1 MSAIEWCEC
10 CLSEAPSWSSAEY
23 GEWVVLLARDGEYL
37 GVICA
42 GCVADEE
49 LLLGELEQANAA
61 PGGRRPR
68 DTGRGRSR
76 RGASGARRRLAKR
89 TSSALA

>member
-1 MSAIEWCEC
+1 MPAIEWCEC

-37 GVICA
+37 GVVCA

-49 LLLGELEQANAA
+49 LLVGELEQANAA
-61 PGGRRPR
+61 PTGRRLR
-68 DTGRGRSR
+68 DTRRGRTRPGSSR
-76 RGASGARRRLAKR
+76 TRRRLAKR
-89 TSSALA
+89 ASSARA